1 MGSSIQWGSIS
12 IRCQLL
18 INILCPT
25 IHAFILTIKTQC
37 MIKSLSNK
45 RRQEQKVRLRLNL
58 KKDTLREAGNLRT
71 QRVTRKGNN
80 QKSNDVIIQKT
91 LRELTSMIENLISN
105 LALKL
110 KLIPGN
116 LVIVEMKKLA
126 TMGLNLVKIVQ

>member
-1 MGSSIQWGSIS
+1 M
-12 IRCQLL
+12 
-18 INILCPT
+18 
-25 IHAFILTIKTQC
+25 
-37 MIKSLSNK
+37 
-45 RRQEQKVRLRLNL
+45 RLRLNL

-126 TMGLNLVKIVQ
+126 TMVLNLVKIVQ